1 MSILKKLVAAAV
13 FTVGTLAM
21 AGSANAVMV
30 YANSWQN
37 YNPGT
42 QKDGDPLPGDRNNP
56 ANALGAT
63 DGDFVSLGFGGSLE
77 LGFGTT
83 FGASTVVVETSF
95 GDPDFATYPEQA
107 EVWVRDALDSTWYKA
122 GEIQVNGG
130 AGAGTLSLYGFG
142 NEIFDLMRIV
152 DISDPNDFLYGHDDG
167 YDIDSVRTVMVAEP
181 AALAILGL
189 GLIGIGFAARRRTA

>member
-1 MSILKKLVAAAV
+1 MSILKKLVAAAIV
-13 FTVGTLAM
+13 TIGALA
-21 AGSANAVMV
+21 AVSSANAAMV

-42 QKDGDPLPGDRNNP
+42 QKDGNPLRVDRTNP

-83 FGASTVVVETSF
+83 FGASTMVIETTF
-95 GDPDFATYPEQA
+95 GNQTPGTYPEVA
-107 EVWVRDALDSTWYKA
+107 EVWVRDAIDAVWYLA
-122 GEIQVNGG
+122 GQVQVNG
-130 AGAGTLSLYGFG
+130 GTLSLYGFG

-152 DISDPNDFLYGHDDG
+152 DISNPADFIYAIDDG
-167 YDIDSVRTVMVAEP
+167 YDIDSVKVLAVAEP
-181 AALAILGL
+181 AALAVLGL
-189 GLIGIGFAARRRTA
+189 GLIGIGFAARRRRTA